1 MYHDGMTTKRRRR
14 AAIYCRISRDV
25 EQTGLGVARQEREC
39 RELAERE
46 GFDLVEPV
54 FIDNDIS
61 AYRRKQRPGF
71 EAVIGEMK
79 AGNVDVLLAW
89 HPDRITRHPRDLEDL
104 IDLLE
109 ATGVD
114 VATVSAGA
122 YDLSTPAGRLGAR
135 TVGAAARYE
144 SEQKSERHKAKHRQ
158 LAAAGQ
164 LGGGGTRPYGYADDR
179 ITVVPE
185 EAEVVR
191 EAARQIL
198 AGWSLRQVCR
208 HLNDRGVPTVTG
220 ARWSPQVMR
229 RLLIAPR
236 TAGLRELQGEVVG
249 EAAWEPLVD
258 RQTWE
263 GVAAVLQDPARRKN
277 QTARRYLLTGLVY
290 STEGTK
296 MIARPDQRKA
306 RRYIALPE
314 DGRPGTAIHADELEA
329 LVVEAVL
336 QRFDEAAL
344 PAGPAAPAGDV
355 EAITAVEGDLDE
367 LARLR
372 GEGEITLREWMAA
385 RAPLQERLAALRAGL
400 RPAAATPAPLGRP
413 GALRTS
419 WPAMTF
425 DQRREVLQT
434 VLDRV
439 VVGPAVR
446 GRNRFDAGRVNLAY
460 KV

>member
-1 MYHDGMTTKRRRR
+1 MTAMAKKKRR

-25 EQTGLGVARQEREC
+25 EQTGLGVARQEHEC
-39 RELAERE
+39 RALAEHH
-46 GFDLVEPV
+46 GFEVLEPV
-54 FIDNDIS
+54 FVDNDIS
-61 AYRRKQRPGF
+61 AYRRKRRPGF
-71 EAVIGEMK
+71 DALVEAMK
-79 AGNVDVLLAW
+79 AGQVDVLLAW
-89 HPDRITRHPRDLEDL
+89 HPDRLTRHPRDLEDL

-164 LGGGGTRPYGYADDR
+164 IGGGGTRPYGYADDR
-179 ITVVPE
+179 VTVVPA
-185 EAEVVR
+185 EAKVVA
-191 EAARQIL
+191 EASRQIL

-208 HLNDRGVPTVTG
+208 HLNDQGVGTVTG
-220 ARWSPQVMR
+220 APWSPQVMR

-263 GVAAVLQDPARRKN
+263 GVAAVLSDPARRKN
-277 QTARRYLLTGLVY
+277 QAARRYLLTGFAY

-306 RRYIALPE
+306 RRYIALP
-314 DGRPGTAIHADELEA
+314 DGDRPGSAIHADELEA
-329 LVVEAVL
+329 LVVEAML
-336 QRFDEAAL
+336 QRFDEVAL
-344 PAGPAAPAGDV
+344 PAGSAVPVGDV
-355 EAITAVEGDLDE
+355 EAVTAIEADLDE

-385 RAPLQERLAALRAGL
+385 REPLQARLAALRADL
-400 RPAAATPAPLGRP
+400 RPVAATPAPLTRP
-413 GALRTS
+413 GGLRAA
-419 WPAMTF
+419 WPAMSF
-425 DQRREVLQT
+425 DQRREIVHA
-434 VLDRV
+434 VIDRV
-439 VVGPAVR
+439 VVAPAVR
-446 GRNRFDAGRVNLAY
+446 GRNRFDPDRVTITY
-460 KV
+460 RS